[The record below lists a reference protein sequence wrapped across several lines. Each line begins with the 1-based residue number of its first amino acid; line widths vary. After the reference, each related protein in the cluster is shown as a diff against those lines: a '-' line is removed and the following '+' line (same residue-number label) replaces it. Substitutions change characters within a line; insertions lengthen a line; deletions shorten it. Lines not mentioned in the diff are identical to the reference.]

1 MMVKADEHKN
11 ALGKYVQMCLLINE
25 MDRQQIHHKYRQNEK
40 SINMFFRLCFLYLES
55 FNIIRMAR

>member
-1 MMVKADEHKN
+1 MMMVKADEHKN

-25 MDRQQIHHKYRQNEK
+25 MDRQQIQGYRQNEK